1 MENEKYPYGV
11 GIVTKGKVMHVRRKY
26 STLGALVDGYR
37 AMLKLYSGNPF
48 VKPIPFE
55 KRGGRERKRIEDV
68 VLGVKM
74 GLSTGKILKNIEDR
88 IFSLRLARH
97 YNN

>member
-11 GIVTKGKVMHVRRKY
+11 GIVTDGKVMHVRREY
-26 STLGALVDGYR
+26 FTLGGLVDGYR
-37 AMLKLYSGNPF
+37 AMLKFYSGNQF

-55 KRGGRERKRIEDV
+55 KRGRREIRRIEEV
-68 VLGVKM
+68 VLGVEM